1 MVIDHVFEYRT
12 PDISGY
18 NVCLESYHSGTV
30 IFEDLKKFISSS
42 IIISDLGISP
52 NLPGDYVETVFSP
65 VFVQS

>member
-12 PDISGY
+12 PDSSGY
-18 NVCLESYHSGTV
+18 NVCLESYRSGTA
-30 IFEDLKKFISSS
+30 IFEDFKKFIISS
-42 IIISDLGISP
+42 IIISDLGVSP